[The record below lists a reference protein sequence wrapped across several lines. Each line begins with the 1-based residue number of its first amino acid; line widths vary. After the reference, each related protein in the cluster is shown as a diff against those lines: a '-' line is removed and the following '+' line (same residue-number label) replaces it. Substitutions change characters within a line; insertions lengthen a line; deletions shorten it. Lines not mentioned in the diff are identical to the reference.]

1 MSNLFGK
8 LEHALKDGKL
18 KHEEK
23 KQAARSERLDDQS
36 GFDKR
41 ENELKAT
48 SMALDMGESRKD
60 EIAFSKKVM
69 EAQRKLQVASDS
81 ITASLQDVQRKY
93 RALKRKTD
101 SPMKDSPMKKRQMN
115 VYRKNAKMLFYR
127 LGLVEEARENLK
139 NVSDAYRYEKAMQD
153 LVYGY
158 KVINGI
164 SVNAGWTT
172 RLALWFHKKGASS
185 KLSAAEWEA
194 LLNPVNVQQDVDEK
208 ELIDAYVN
216 LEMEGDEGLLK
227 MDASAIREAAKSN
240 LYFEASASEAGRKA
254 KEASKEALDIGNQYT
269 SGKPLSTPEVKSD
282 ENPSGKDIYDS
293 VEEAKSVEPNMSQEA
308 AEKAFEKFF

>member
-48 SMALDMGESRKD
+48 SMALDMGENRKD

-93 RALKRKTD
+93 RAVLRQKT
-101 SPMKDSPMKKRQMN
+101 DSPMKKRQMN

-164 SVNAGWTT
+164 SVNAGWAT

-208 ELIDAYVN
+208 ELIDVYVN

-282 ENPSGKDIYDS
+282 ENPSGEDVYHS
-293 VEEAKSVEPNMSQEA
+293 VEEARSFEDISPDDAK
-308 AEKAFEKFF
+308 KALDDF